1 MQLILTVIDYDG
13 TSSSEPIGKVT
24 ICCSSSGTE
33 LRHWVAMLTYP
44 RRPIAQWHK
53 LKEPEDA
60 DDENKD
66 DNKFDRLIS
75 QLDTKK
81 VKGFLKGF

>member
-1 MQLILTVIDYDG
+1 M
-13 TSSSEPIGKVT
+13 
-24 ICCSSSGTE
+24 
-33 LRHWVAMLTYP
+33 RHWVAMLTYP